1 MKMGIPAIALLILAA
16 CSKQNGEVKP
26 DGMEL
31 YALHCAGCHDPGPGH
46 PGTML
51 LQELDRPVASLI
63 GRTDLDGDYV
73 HSSQDCKGSAE
84 AAGPADWRM
93 SLARWR
99 RSGPAAI
106 APVARA

>member
-51 LQELDRPVASLI
+51 LQELDR
-63 GRTDLDGDYV
+63 
-73 HSSQDCKGSAE
+73 
-84 AAGPADWRM
+84 
-93 SLARWR
+93 
-99 RSGPAAI
+99 
-106 APVARA
+106 